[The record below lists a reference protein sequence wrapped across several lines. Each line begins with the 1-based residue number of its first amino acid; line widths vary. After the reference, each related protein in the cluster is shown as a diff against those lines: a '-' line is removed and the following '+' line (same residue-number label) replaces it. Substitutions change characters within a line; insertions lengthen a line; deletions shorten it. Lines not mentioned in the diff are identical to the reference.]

1 MKWFRNLKIAKKLV
15 SAFVV
20 VAVLVGI
27 VGIISLFNMNKINS
41 NAKSMYEYNLASVEA
56 LTTIKQNFAD
66 IRADLLKLV
75 YQRNINEKDI
85 IKRDINNLFLSNNKL
100 MNTYEKSL
108 LSESEKGNFSDI
120 KNDFSSYMELSNS
133 IIKYVD
139 EDNYAAASDNYS
151 KVTESRK
158 KIYYDMNK
166 LIKNNLDQADK
177 SYRENNLTYKSS
189 IIITGLI
196 VILSFAIA
204 ILLGIFIATMISKQ
218 IKETLF
224 FAEALGKGDLTKSIQ
239 VTSKDEI
246 GNMLRE
252 LTGAKDNI
260 KKLIIEIM
268 NSANEISATSE
279 ELSATTE
286 EISAKMESVN
296 ESTEQISDG
305 VQDLSATTEEVSAS
319 AEEINATADVLSKDA
334 NSAAISVQEITNR
347 AIEIKNEASK
357 SIEKGNSIYDESRLN
372 ILKAI
377 EDSKVVSEV
386 KTMADSIGSIAEQ
399 TNLLALNAAIEA
411 ARAGEHGK
419 GFAVVA
425 DEVRKLAEQAADAV
439 TNIQSMVMQVE
450 MAVQNLAKSGQNV
463 LEFMNSN
470 VKPSYELLMNT
481 GIQYEKDA
489 QFMYEL
495 IKRFEI
501 SSSQM
506 NEATV
511 QISGAMQNVSA
522 VAEGSANG
530 TEEILSSV
538 QEITSAI
545 AEVVKSSQSQAEL
558 SQKLNEMV
566 QKFQI

>member
-1 MKWFRNLKIAKKLV
+1 M
-15 SAFVV
+15 
-20 VAVLVGI
+20 
-27 VGIISLFNMNKINS
+27 
-41 NAKSMYEYNLASVEA
+41 
-56 LTTIKQNFAD
+56 D
-66 IRADLLKLV
+66 
-75 YQRNINEKDI
+75 
-85 IKRDINNLFLSNNKL
+85 
-100 MNTYEKSL
+100 
-108 LSESEKGNFSDI
+108 
-120 KNDFSSYMELSNS
+120 
-133 IIKYVD
+133 
-139 EDNYAAASDNYS
+139 
-151 KVTESRK
+151 
-158 KIYYDMNK
+158 K
-166 LIKNNLDQADK
+166 LIKDNVNEADRAYK
-177 SYRENNLTYKSS
+177 ESNSTYKSS
-189 IIITGLI
+189 FIITGFI
-196 VILSFAIA
+196 VIFSFVIAIA
-204 ILLGIFIATMISKQ
+204 LGTFIATMISKQ
-218 IKETLF
+218 VKEALS

-239 VTSKDEI
+239 VNSKDEI

-260 KKLIIEIM
+260 KQLIIEIM
-268 NSANEISATSE
+268 NSSNDISATSE

-286 EISAKMESVN
+286 EISAKMEAVN
-296 ESTEQISDG
+296 ESTGQISDG

-347 AIEIKNEASK
+347 AAEIKNEASK
-357 SIEKGNSIYDESRLN
+357 SIEKGNSIYDESRSN

-377 EDSKVVSEV
+377 EDSKVVEEV

-439 TNIQSMVMQVE
+439 TNIQDMVMQVE
-450 MAVQNLAKSGQNV
+450 AAVQNLAQSGQNI

-489 QFMYEL
+489 QFMFEL
-495 IKRFEI
+495 IKRFET
-501 SSSQM
+501 SSRQM

-538 QEITSAI
+538 KEINVAI
-545 AEVVKSSQSQAEL
+545 TEVAKSSQSQSEL
-558 SQKLNEMV
+558 SQKLNEMI
-566 QKFQI
+566 QKFEI

>member
-1 MKWFRNLKIAKKLV
+1 MRWFKNLKIAKKLV
-15 SAFVV
+15 SAFIV

-27 VGIISLFNMNKINS
+27 VGMLSLFDMNKINS
-41 NAKSMYEYNLASVEA
+41 NAKSMYEYNLASVET
-56 LTTIKQNFAD
+56 LTSIKQNFAD

-75 YQRNINEKDI
+75 YQRNINEKDT
-85 IKRDINNLFLSNNKL
+85 IKNDINKLFLSNNKL
-100 MNTYEKSL
+100 INTYEKSSL
-108 LSESEKGNFSDI
+108 KESEKSNFSDI
-120 KNDFSSYMELSNS
+120 KKDYSLYMELSNS
-133 IIKYVD
+133 VVKYVD
-139 EDNYAAASDNYS
+139 ENNYAAASDNYF
-151 KVTESRK
+151 KVTATRK
-158 KIYYDMNK
+158 KIYSDMDK
-166 LIKNNLDQADK
+166 LIKDNVNQADQAYEE
-177 SYRENNLTYKSS
+177 SNSTYKSS
-189 IIITGLI
+189 FIITGFI
-196 VILSFAIA
+196 VILSFAVA
-204 ILLGIFIATMISKQ
+204 ILLGTFIATMISKQ
-218 IKETLF
+218 VKEALS
-224 FAEALGKGDLTKSIQ
+224 FAENLGKGDLTKSIQ

-268 NSANEISATSE
+268 NSANDISATSE

-296 ESTEQISDG
+296 ESTGQISNG

-334 NSAAISVQEITNR
+334 NSAENSVQEIANR
-347 AIEIKNEASK
+347 AVKIKNEASK
-357 SIEKGNSIYDESRLN
+357 SIEKGNSIYDESRSN

-377 EDSKVVSEV
+377 EESKVVKEV

-411 ARAGEHGK
+411 ARAGEQGK

-439 TNIQSMVMQVE
+439 TNIQNMVVQVE
-450 MAVQNLAKSGQNV
+450 AAVQKLAESGQNV
-463 LEFMNSN
+463 LEFMDNS
-470 VKPSYELLMNT
+470 VKPSYELLMKT

-489 QFMYEL
+489 QFMFEL
-495 IKRFEI
+495 IKRFGT

-538 QEITSAI
+538 KEITAAI
-545 AEVVKSSQSQAEL
+545 TEVAKSSQSQAEL
-558 SQKLNEMV
+558 SQKLNVMIQRFE
-566 QKFQI
+566 I